1 MKQNSQRDTIRIWDL
16 PTRLFHW
23 LFAASVI
30 GAVVTVKVGG
40 SWMDW
45 HLPFGITA
53 LTLLVFRLIWGFTG
67 PRYAKFAN
75 FVRCPRQTLTY
86 LREKDQKD
94 TPGHNPLGAWS
105 VLALLLVVGIQAFT
119 GLFAT
124 DEILTQGPLNQ
135 FVSGDVSS
143 VMTSIHKFNEKPLFI
158 LVVLHLIAIAVY
170 AVRGKKLVPPMVTG
184 DKDAS
189 SLPANTPAARDDVG
203 IRAWALVLIVML
215 GSIGWW
221 LIELGNSAGGSFN

>member
-1 MKQNSQRDTIRIWDL
+1 MTDTPTTSVRIWDL

-45 HLPFGITA
+45 HMPLGISA
-53 LTLLVFRLIWGFTG
+53 LVLLAFRLIWGFTG
-67 PRYAKFAN
+67 SRYAKFIN
-75 FVRCPRQTLTY
+75 FVVAPGQTWAYLKSKPHPRSA
-86 LREKDQKD
+86 
-94 TPGHNPLGAWS
+94 GHNPLGAWS

-119 GLFAT
+119 GLFTT
-124 DEILTQGPLNQ
+124 DDILVQGPLNQ
-135 FVSGDVSS
+135 FVSGEVAS

-158 LVVLHLIAIAVY
+158 LVGLHLAAIVVY
-170 AVRGKKLVPPMVTG
+170 AIKGEKLVPPMITG
-184 DKDAS
+184 NKSAQQ
-189 SLPANTPAARDDVG
+189 LPENTPPARDDIG
-203 IRAWALVLIVML
+203 LRAWAIVLMVLL

-221 LIELGNSAGGSFN
+221 LIELGQASTMSF

>member
-1 MKQNSQRDTIRIWDL
+1 MTNTPASSVRIWDL

-45 HLPFGITA
+45 HMPLGITA
-53 LTLLVFRLIWGFTG
+53 LVLLVFRLIWGFTG
-67 PRYAKFAN
+67 SRYARFAN
-75 FVRCPRQTLTY
+75 FVVAPRQTVAY
-86 LREKDQKD
+86 LKTKPHPKS
-94 TPGHNPLGAWS
+94 PGHNPLGAWS

-119 GLFAT
+119 GLFTT
-124 DEILTQGPLNQ
+124 DDILVQGPLNQ
-135 FVSGDVSS
+135 FVSGDVAS

-158 LVVLHLIAIAVY
+158 LVGLHLLAIIVY
-170 AVRGKKLVPPMVTG
+170 AIKGEKLVPPMLTG
-184 DKDAS
+184 DKS
-189 SLPANTPAARDDVG
+189 EQHVPANTPSARDDIG
-203 IRAWALVLIVML
+203 LRAWAVVLIVLL

-221 LIELGNSAGGSFN
+221 LIELGNTSTMSF